1 MTLCSQQKA
10 SHLCIMFVLIFA
22 GLDYPKQLHLADEK
36 PAICTSSANDQE
48 WIKCSRKCDHGLVY
62 GSNPSSPTTHSCF
75 LPTCGDAPKM
85 PTNGGLIQCVLWV
98 SGSRKGRAADF
109 GPQSPRQKIPF
120 LAPER
125 ALSFA

>member
-22 GLDYPKQLHLADEK
+22 GLDYPKQLHLADENRDQAVV

-62 GSNPSSPTTHSCF
+62 GSNPSSPTTHSHSNPAF
-75 LPTCGDAPKM
+75 RRFV
-85 PTNGGLIQCVLWV
+85 N
-98 SGSRKGRAADF
+98 
-109 GPQSPRQKIPF
+109 
-120 LAPER
+120 
-125 ALSFA
+125 